1 MKSINELSPN
11 ASVADEAID
20 LSKRIAVLAYG
31 LMGYAAG
38 CFGLFW
44 LILGA
49 GAFAPVGLSQ
59 WQSDSV
65 WLALLVDIG
74 LIGLF
79 GLQHSIMARA
89 WFKNWLIQF
98 IPQAAERATYMLMSG
113 VVTAIAMYFWQT
125 LPGVIWQVQNQVAM
139 CSIYSLYLLG
149 ICYLLLA
156 TFVTNHFELMGLR
169 QVYLYFIQRPYT
181 QLAFTNKFMY
191 RYSRHP
197 MMLGMLILLWS
208 VPTMSVT
215 RLVLA
220 ALFTLYIAIGLY
232 LEERDLVKQFGETYR
247 HYKQK
252 IATFLPG
259 IY

>member
-1 MKSINELSPN
+1 MKSINELTSN
-11 ASVADEAID
+11 APIADEAID
-20 LSKRIAVLAYG
+20 LSKRLAVLVYG
-31 LMGYAAG
+31 FVGYAVG

-49 GAFAPVGLSQ
+49 GAFAPVGLSP

-65 WLALLVDIG
+65 LISLLVDIG
-74 LIGLF
+74 LITLF
-79 GLQHSIMARA
+79 GVQHSLMARA
-89 WFKNWLIQF
+89 KFKRWLTQF
-98 IPQAAERATYMLMSG
+98 IPEAAERATYMLMSG
-113 VVTAIAMYFWQT
+113 LVTAIAMYFWQS

-139 CSIYSLYLLG
+139 GSIYSLYVIG
-149 ICYLLLA
+149 ICYLLLS
-156 TFVTNHFELMGLR
+156 TFITNHFELMGLR
-169 QVYLYFIQRPYT
+169 QVYLYFQQRPYT
-181 QLAFTNKFMY
+181 PLAFTNKYMY

-220 ALFTLYIAIGLY
+220 TLFTLYIVIGLHF
-232 LEERDLVKQFGETYR
+232 EERDLLKQFGNTYR
-247 HYKQK
+247 KYKQQ
-252 IATFLPG
+252 IATFIPG